1 MKTSVPPKSLKD
13 QIRWQLWLTIA
24 ANFALFYVVAQS
36 DAFAAS
42 GVSGL
47 LTGAANLLPVGLAL
61 IVTTIANG
69 LLDANMKARLV
80 FLRWKFALPGHR
92 AFSVHAVADP
102 RVDVARL
109 GEAIGQ
115 MPTTPADENLV
126 WYRLYK
132 KIETDPA
139 VMQIHR
145 EFLFTRDY
153 AAFSFLFLLG
163 FGVAALFLISE
174 LQVAVLYLLAL
185 IGQFV
190 VVRHAAA
197 NYGVRFVTT
206 VLAQSSLRQPPKAS
220 KSSDRTQRECR
231 ENHD

>member
-1 MKTSVPPKSLKD
+1 VKSSVPPKSLKD

-42 GVSGL
+42 GLSGL

-69 LLDANMKARLV
+69 LLDASMKARLV
-80 FLRWKFALPGHR
+80 FLRWNFALPGHR

-102 RVDVARL
+102 RVDMARL
-109 GEAIGQ
+109 RESIGQ
-115 MPTTPADENLV
+115 MPASPADENLV

-139 VMQIHR
+139 VTQIHR

-174 LQVAVLYLLAL
+174 WRVALLYLLAL
-185 IGQFV
+185 IVQFV
-190 VVRHAAA
+190 VVRHSAA
-197 NYGVRFVTT
+197 NYGVRLVTT
-206 VLAQSSLRQPPKAS
+206 VLAQSAARSRKQP
-220 KSSDRTQRECR
+220 KSSNKLQKDRR
-231 ENHD
+231 D

>member
-1 MKTSVPPKSLKD
+1 MKSTVPPKSLKD

-24 ANFALFYVVAQS
+24 ANFAVFYVVVQS
-36 DAFAAS
+36 DALAVS
-42 GVSGL
+42 GISGL

-69 LLDANMKARLV
+69 LLNASMKARLV
-80 FLRWKFALPGHR
+80 FLRWHFALPGHR
-92 AFSVHAVADP
+92 AFSVHAAADP

-109 GEAIGQ
+109 HELIGEPPQ
-115 MPTTPADENLV
+115 TPVDENIV

-139 VMQIHR
+139 VTQIHR

-163 FGVAALFLISE
+163 FGVAALFLIGE
-174 LQVAVLYLLAL
+174 WKVAFIYLFVLVA
-185 IGQFV
+185 QFL

-197 NYGVRFVTT
+197 NYGKRLVTT
-206 VLAQSSLRQPPKAS
+206 VLAQSAARPRSRS
-220 KSSDRTQRECR
+220 KPRD
-231 ENHD
+231 D

>member
-1 MKTSVPPKSLKD
+1 MKSSVPPKSLKD

-36 DAFAAS
+36 DAFAVS

-69 LLDANMKARLV
+69 LLDASMKARLV
-80 FLRWKFALPGHR
+80 FLRWNFALPGHR
-92 AFSVHAVADP
+92 AFSVYAVADP

-109 GEAIGQ
+109 RESIGEL
-115 MPTTPADENLV
+115 PNTPADENLV

-132 KIETDPA
+132 KIEADPA
-139 VMQIHR
+139 VTQIHR

-174 LQVAVLYLLAL
+174 WKVALLYLLAL
-185 IGQFV
+185 IGQFI

-197 NYGVRFVTT
+197 NYGVRLVST
-206 VLAQSSLRQPPKAS
+206 VLAQSSARPRKEH
-220 KSSDRTQRECR
+220 KSSNKSERGR
-231 ENHD
+231 HDQND